1 MLCANQI
8 QKILDHGHLLTVH
21 DPEQESS
28 ELDTVIL
35 KALVK
40 GKVLLMGDVLSR
52 NLLFSI
58 CAIIAVAIWT
68 VSESCR
74 WSKHFMLTSCAYV
87 WVCVHVCVLSWAACK
102 SQSQEAQDFLDEL
115 KLAVAW
121 NRVDIAKSDI
131 FNGDVEWKVRL
142 SQSDWVKI
150 VTLMINYTITNYVCL
165 KRTELFFSLFF
176 L

>member
-1 MLCANQI
+1 MKGLKFKKKNALYLNICPPAIQI
-8 QKILDHGHLLTVH
+8 QKVLDHGHLLTVH

-40 GKVLLMGDVLSR
+40 GKVLLLRDDLSR
-52 NLLFSI
+52 NLLKTSLK
-58 CAIIAVAIWT
+58 
-68 VSESCR
+68 SCV
-74 WSKHFMLTSCAYV
+74 MC
-87 WVCVHVCVLSWAACK
+87 VCVCSSACK

-131 FNGDVEWKVRL
+131 FNGDVEWKVRDVQGHFFRGL
-142 SQSDWVKI
+142 I
-150 VTLMINYTITNYVCL
+150 TLQEV
-165 KRTELFFSLFF
+165 SLPYSPW
-176 L
+176 LTLWSVYLCIYNISWYRI